1 MSYSQDLRIKVIE
14 YLQKGN
20 SQRKAAEVFGIN
32 LTTVNEWNKKYKST
46 GEVKD
51 KKPERTFKKLD
62 PEKLETYIR
71 KNPDAY
77 LKEIG
82 DVFSVSDMSVHRAL
96 KKLGITRKKR
106 NNGSKS
112 RILKK

>member
-1 MSYSQDLRIKVIE
+1 MKVIE

-20 SQRKAAEVFGIN
+20 SQRKAVEVFGIN

-51 KKPERTFKKLD
+51 KKPVRTFKKLD
-62 PEKLETYIR
+62 PKKLDAYVR
-71 KNPDAY
+71 KHPDAY

-82 DVFSVSDMSVHRAL
+82 DVFGVSDMSVHRAL

-112 RILKK
+112 KVLKK